1 MMKKKWNWIDTVV
14 VIVLVAAVV
23 LFFNREKL
31 TRGIT
36 VGPSNTKNIVMT
48 VEVDDLKPEIATGLK
63 EGDQIFSQYKLQNA
77 IIKEVNIRPME
88 MKAVNDK
95 GEVVTY
101 ESDNLTT
108 LEAVIDAEVLT
119 GGPYMDLGGQEVK
132 VGLQFVLKTMEFEV
146 MSDIKHIE
154 VAQ

>member
-1 MMKKKWNWIDTVV
+1 MRRKWNWIDTGL
-14 VIVLVAAVV
+14 VIMLIAAVV

-31 TRGIT
+31 AGSVTA
-36 VGPSNTKNIVMT
+36 GPSNTKNIVMT
-48 VEVDDLKPEIATGLK
+48 VEVDDLKPEIATALK

-77 IIKEVNIRPME
+77 TVKEVNTRPKE
-88 MKAVNDK
+88 MKAVNEK
-95 GEVVTY
+95 GEAVAY
-101 ESDNLTT
+101 ESDNLVT

-132 VGLQFVLKTMEFEV
+132 VGLQFVLKTTEFEV